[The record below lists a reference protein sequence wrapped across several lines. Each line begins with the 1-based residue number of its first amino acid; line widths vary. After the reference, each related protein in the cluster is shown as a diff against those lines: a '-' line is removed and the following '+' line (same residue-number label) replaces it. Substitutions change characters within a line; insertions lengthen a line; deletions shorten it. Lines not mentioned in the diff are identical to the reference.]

1 MKKHR
6 SALILRV
13 MGQTAAG
20 GNGSLAEVELLHSR
34 LCFRPEN
41 PQAEYDLASLG
52 EVESV
57 SRPHGDPPKRQPQ
70 NRRMFW
76 VLKITQTE
84 AWLATTWE
92 KSVRKICLCERWKH
106 LQQCDFSS

>member
-1 MKKHR
+1 MPNGGITGLFPIRGIGFSVWLMKKHR

-41 PQAEYDLASLG
+41 LQAEYDLASLG
-52 EVESV
+52 EVQSV
-57 SRPHGDPPKRQPQ
+57 SRPHGDPPK
-70 NRRMFW
+70 W
-76 VLKITQTE
+76 TVE
-84 AWLATTWE
+84 
-92 KSVRKICLCERWKH
+92 
-106 LQQCDFSS
+106 